1 MLCEKCQKNEVA
13 VHLTD
18 IVNQTKRQ
26 YHLCKEC
33 AGFHGVSIQ
42 AQMKKHKEQFTLP
55 EFYSSPDTSS
65 EHSDGDCGSVSCPDC
80 GMTYS
85 RFRKEGKFGCSHDYH
100 VFRTDLDELLEK
112 IHESN
117 QHRGRAPARFR
128 KQISRKVQLTQLRE
142 ELTRAV
148 TDEQFEK
155 AAAIRDQMRLLES
168 HR

>member
-1 MLCEKCQKNEVA
+1 MLCEKCQKNKVV

-33 AGFHGVSIQ
+33 AGFHGVSIK
-42 AQMKKHKEQFTLP
+42 AQIKKHKEQFTLP
-55 EFYSSPDTSS
+55 EFYSSP
-65 EHSDGDCGSVSCPDC
+65 DGDCGSVSCPDC

-85 RFRKEGKFGCSHDYH
+85 RFRKEGKFGCSHDYD
-100 VFRTDLDELLEK
+100 VFRDDLDELLEK

-117 QHRGRAPARFR
+117 QHRGRAPGRFR

-142 ELTRAV
+142 ELTQAV
-148 TDEQFEK
+148 SDEQFEK